1 MQSWSFDRRFC
12 SFISEETSALAISW
26 IACSHSKMIC
36 WSHEILLTSRHSLF
50 RFKQHLDFVC
60 LNSGSNWIHT
70 SQYCCYWTCSEYI
83 AYLLFRWNFH
93 CCKSLASKTLPCI
106 RHLFVAAPI
115 AQSQSLSYLGSY
127 LKLELLFWCIA
138 LHRLCCFGS
147 VRRVFG
153 NRIVGQGLTN
163 RFGRHCMVN
172 PSFDE
177 FEKLLLIWAQCC

>member
-1 MQSWSFDRRFC
+1 M
-12 SFISEETSALAISW
+12 
-26 IACSHSKMIC
+26 
-36 WSHEILLTSRHSLF
+36 
-50 RFKQHLDFVC
+50 
-60 LNSGSNWIHT
+60 
-70 SQYCCYWTCSEYI
+70 CSEYI

-93 CCKSLASKTLPCI
+93 CCKLLASKTLPCI

-115 AQSQSLSYLGSY
+115 AQSQSLSYPGSY
-127 LKLELLFWCIA
+127 LELELLFWCIA

-163 RFGRHCMVN
+163 RFERYCKVN

-177 FEKLLLIWAQCC
+177 FAKLFLI